1 MKTARGIRALIL
13 ATALT
18 ILGCKSGEASRER
31 PVEAARVVRTV
42 KAEAAGV
49 AESVVVTGEL
59 TAKESASVSV
69 KVPGRLELLRVDL
82 GSSVKR
88 GELIAQIEQRDYKLR
103 LQQAEA
109 ALKQARVRLGLA
121 PEAEDETVEP
131 ETTGVVRQA
140 RALLDEARA
149 NLDRQQTLLQQGL
162 LSQASYDS
170 AEAAYKV
177 ALSRYQDAI
186 EEVNNRLAVLAE
198 RRTQVEIA
206 AQQLA
211 DTSIY
216 APFDGVVQER
226 RAGLGEFL
234 AAGTPIV
241 TIVKIDP
248 LRLRVEI
255 PERSASRIRVGQQVT
270 VSIEGDP
277 ASYSGKV
284 SRISPALTPQSR
296 MLVVEAEV
304 ANNGRLRPGSFA
316 RAEIIT
322 DEQRQVVMVPA
333 SALITFAGIEKVIVV
348 KDGKAVEKGVS
359 TGRRVGDRVQI
370 LSGLEPGSEVVV
382 EPGNLQQ
389 GQAVTVD
396 AKTR

>member
-1 MKTARGIRALIL
+1 MKIVLIVSSAMLL
-13 ATALT
+13 A
-18 ILGCKSGEASRER
+18 ISGCKSGDANPER
-31 PVEAARVVRTV
+31 PAEAVRLVQTV
-42 KAEAAGV
+42 KAEITEI

-59 TAKESASVSV
+59 MAEESANVSV
-69 KVPGRLELLRVDL
+69 KVPGRLDLLKVDL
-82 GSSVKR
+82 GSSVKQ

-109 ALKQARVRLGLA
+109 ALRQARVRLGLSPDGENDA
-121 PEAEDETVEP
+121 VEP
-131 ETTGVVRQA
+131 ERTGVVQQA
-140 RALLDEARA
+140 RALLDEAKA
-149 NLDRQQTLLQQGL
+149 NRDRQQSLLQQGL

-170 AEAAYKV
+170 VDAAYKV
-177 ALSRYQDAI
+177 ALSRYQDAV

-234 AAGTPIV
+234 AAGVPIV
-241 TIVKIDP
+241 TVVKIDP

-255 PERSASRIRVGQQVT
+255 PERSASRIKVGQQVI

-277 ASYSGKV
+277 TSYKGRV
-284 SRISPALTPQSR
+284 RRISPAFTPQSR

-304 ANNGRLRPGSFA
+304 KNNGNLRPGSFA
-316 RAEIIT
+316 RAEITT
-322 DEQRQVVMVPA
+322 DDKKQIVMIPA

-359 TGRRVGDRVQI
+359 TGRKMGKHIQI

-389 GQAVTVD
+389 GQKVD